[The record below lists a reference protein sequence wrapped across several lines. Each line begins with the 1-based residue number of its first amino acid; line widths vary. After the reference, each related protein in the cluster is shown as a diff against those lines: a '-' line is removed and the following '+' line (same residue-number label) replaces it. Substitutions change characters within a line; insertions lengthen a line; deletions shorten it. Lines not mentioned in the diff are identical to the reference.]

1 MIWRWKEAN
10 LLEWKL
16 LNPLLVVVHGSS
28 LWALKSKDA
37 ERIYK
42 TWNLTVRNVFCLP
55 RTIYRRLI
63 EPVSSCFHI
72 KISLISRYI
81 KFVNTLMESR
91 KFSVRYLARIMAG
104 NVNSSMGSLLTF
116 IGGELNL
123 AINQINEVSPKVI
136 KGYYICWFW
145 TRRGVENISLHEL
158 VQVRSS
164 AFQCLHIPGFDGDE
178 INDML
183 NWICIS

>member
-1 MIWRWKEAN
+1 MAMKRDQFIVKGNAILQEMSNAN
-10 LLEWKL
+10 SYLRMKIIESFAL
-16 LNPLLVVVHGSS
+16 GSI

-42 TWNLTVRNVFCLP
+42 TWNLTVRNVFCLAI
-55 RTIYRRLI
+55 TIYRRLI

-104 NVNSSMGSLLTF
+104 NANAAMGRLLTF

-123 AINQINEVSPKVI
+123 AISQINEVSPKVI
-136 KGYYICWFW
+136 KG
-145 TRRGVENISLHEL
+145 H
-158 VQVRSS
+158 
-164 AFQCLHIPGFDGDE
+164 
-178 INDML
+178 
-183 NWICIS
+183 